1 MVKAVWERTEC
12 DRPASW
18 FKRSAQIEGVW
29 MTLEIYVDIARF
41 LFFFFGV
48 GDHRA
53 MITYFLLEDMIGET
67 IHKVMAPQGRFLK

>member
-53 MITYFLLEDMIGET
+53 IIVDFPLENIIGEA
-67 IHKVMAPQGRFLK
+67 IHKVVALQG